1 MHAVLNACGWECL
14 FVEGARAG
22 QDSLV
27 ACLPTRP
34 THPVSVR
41 HPITALGY
49 FYMMLKKLSL
59 AISLALAGTAAIAS
73 GTSFD
78 NFTPMAGDVGEAT
91 LPESAPYRLSSDN
104 FSQMTIVA
112 RDPAQAERFDSGNYD
127 MHTLNESGPD
137 AGRFLFTVYETG
149 QAGIQRTDL
158 RTMQTTTIWAA
169 PAPGSHVAF
178 DASRWTPWG
187 SFLTAEES
195 WSDNPASPSIYG
207 RLFEVTN
214 PLAAPADIE
223 IKHRDILPRVSH
235 EGLAFDKKNNL
246 YFIDE
251 RNGSHIFKF
260 TSVNPRASTG
270 DEFFAQGQ
278 TFVLRVG
285 DGTVKEATGA
295 ATWVPLTDRYGAP
308 LDGAV
313 VVIDPNGLKAID
325 GRATPKLPA
334 FRGTGF
340 DRPEDL
346 EIRTLRNGRQQLFV
360 ATTTNHKVFSI
371 DLRSNTVKL
380 FASRDTLDMATGAAA
395 GSAFTN
401 PDNLAID
408 AEGNM
413 YIVEDQP
420 GGVEDIWF
428 AKDEDMDGVAEAIG
442 KWASLSTKGA
452 ESTGLYFDPFR
463 PNVAFINVQHPDSGV
478 DRTIMIS
485 TPCPKAGNEHDDQGH
500 HYGHDKHNAWKGW
513 N

>member
-1 MHAVLNACGWECL
+1 MK
-14 FVEGARAG
+14 
-22 QDSLV
+22 
-27 ACLPTRP
+27 
-34 THPVSVR
+34 
-41 HPITALGY
+41 
-49 FYMMLKKLSL
+49 LKKISL
-59 AISLALAGTAAIAS
+59 AVGLALAGSVAFADAS
-73 GTSFD
+73 SFD
-78 NFTPMAGDVGEAT
+78 HFTPLVGDVGEAT
-91 LPESAPYRLSSDN
+91 LPEAAPYKLSSPR

-112 RDPAQAERFDSGNYD
+112 RDPSQADRFDSGDYD
-127 MHTLNESGPD
+127 MHTLNETGPD
-137 AGRFLFTVYETG
+137 AGRFLFTVFETS

-158 RTMQTTTIWAA
+158 RNMQTTTIWASPAAA
-169 PAPGSHVAF
+169 PALNSHVAF

-187 SFLTAEES
+187 TFLTAEES
-195 WSDNPASPSIYG
+195 WSDPGKPVSIYG

-214 PLAAPADIE
+214 PLADPADIV

-235 EGLAFDKKNNL
+235 EGLAFDKKNSL

-251 RNGSHIFKF
+251 RNGSHIFKYV
-260 TSVNPRASTG
+260 SAKPNAKSG
-270 DEFFAQGQ
+270 DEFFAAGQ

-295 ATWVPLTDRYGAP
+295 AIWVPITDVSGKP
-308 LDGAV
+308 LPGTV
-313 VVIDPNGLKAID
+313 VVTDPNGLTALD

-334 FRGTGF
+334 FLGTAF

-346 EIRTLRNGRQQLFV
+346 EIKTLKNGKQQLYV

-371 DLRSNTVKL
+371 DLASNTVKL
-380 FASRDTLDMATGAAA
+380 FASRDTIDMATGQPA
-395 GSAFTN
+395 GAAFTN

-428 AKDEDMDGVAEAIG
+428 AKDEDNDGVAESIG

-463 PNVAFINVQHPDSGV
+463 PNVAYINVQHPDSGV
-478 DRTIMIS
+478 DRTIMI
-485 TPCPKAGNEHDDQGH
+485 TAPCPKGKREHDRDH
-500 HYGHDKHNAWKGW
+500 DRGHDRD
-513 N
+513 